1 MEECDTAGQ
10 LRGRV
15 LAGVFT
21 VPGDGEIEFTP
32 ILQALAD
39 AGFEGWLV
47 VEAEQDPPWHH
58 PLTQAKR
65 ARQYLRT
72 VTGR

>member
-1 MEECDTAGQ
+1 
-10 LRGRV
+10 V
-15 LAGVFT
+15 
-21 VPGDGEIEFTP
+21 P
-32 ILQALAD
+32 ILQALSD

-47 VEAEQDPPWHH
+47 VEAEQDPARHH

>member
-1 MEECDTAGQ
+1 
-10 LRGRV
+10 V
-15 LAGVFT
+15 
-21 VPGDGEIEFTP
+21 P
-32 ILQALAD
+32 ILQTLSD

-47 VEAEQDPPWHH
+47 VEAEQDPARHR

-65 ARQYLRT
+65 AREYLRA